1 MRMSVSEFK
10 KNLIF
15 FCIVTL
21 WFVYFTGG
29 KFVNPFYID
38 WIFPS
43 DTETHWLG
51 WQFYKNQSI
60 FNFPIF
66 KNTDYGLELGS
77 SLVLND
83 SLAIMAIIFKP
94 FSQFIPFEFQYF
106 GIWTYICFILQGIV
120 AMKIFSNFTDDLVAI
135 LLCGLLFTMLP
146 PFLWRLHGHFGLLG
160 HWLILFAFLL
170 YLTSKELSL
179 KYWTI
184 LIIISLLI
192 NAYISAMLIGIFIAD
207 LVKYKLL
214 SSNYDIKKLTIIF
227 SKFLVLLLLALLTF
241 GYFMIGKGAGGKG
254 FGKFNANLNSF
265 FDPDQIWSITINNLS
280 TPESGYEGFA
290 FPGIGIFLAIVIAL
304 LTILFK
310 NPQNKGL
317 NLRIYYPIITVSLV
331 AYFFALS
338 NNITLGQNIIYT
350 YQVPDFFTFLTK
362 TFRSSGRFVWI
373 LFYLIIV
380 GSLIFI
386 FKSYTKRTLRIILIL
401 IVSLQFIDLHE
412 AKGYFST
419 KFNNPTVYNGRSSKW
434 ASPMKD
440 SFWELTG
447 KNYKQVNY
455 VYTKNRPEDYF
466 PISHYAA
473 KNNMRINT
481 GYFSRISKAGA
492 KLVNQKLRQDILN
505 KKLDKASIYFIYDN
519 ELWLYINK
527 NYKSSNFIIKEVD
540 NFKILALP

>member
-29 KFVNPFYID
+29 KFVNPFYVD

-135 LLCGLLFTMLP
+135 VLCGLLFTMLP

-310 NPQNKGL
+310 NRQNKSL
-317 NLRIYYPIITVSLV
+317 NIRTYYPIIIVSLV

-373 LFYLIIV
+373 LFYLIIL

-386 FKSYTKRTLRIILIL
+386 FRSYTKRTLRIILIL

-412 AKGYFST
+412 AKEYFST
-419 KFNNPTVYNGRSSKW
+419 KFNNPTVYNGRSLKW
-434 ASPMKD
+434 ESPMKD
-440 SFWELTG
+440 PFWELIG
-447 KNYKQVNY
+447 KNYKQINY
-455 VYTKNRPEDYF
+455 VYTKNRPKDYF
-466 PISHYAA
+466 PISHFAA
-473 KNNMRINT
+473 KNNMKINT
-481 GYFSRISKAGA
+481 GYFSRISKASA
-492 KLVNQKLRQDILN
+492 KLVNQELRQAILN
-505 KKLDKASIYFIYDN
+505 KKLNSASIYFIYDN

-527 NYKSSNFIIKEVD
+527 NYKSSDFIIKELD

>member
-1 MRMSVSEFK
+1 MSVSEFK

-29 KFVNPFYID
+29 KFVNPFYVD

-135 LLCGLLFTMLP
+135 VLCGLLFTMLP

-227 SKFLVLLLLALLTF
+227 SKFLVSLLLALLTF

-310 NPQNKGL
+310 NPQNKSL
-317 NLRIYYPIITVSLV
+317 NLRTYYPIIIVSLV

-373 LFYLIIV
+373 LFYLIIL

-412 AKGYFST
+412 AKEYFST
-419 KFNNPTVYNGRSSKW
+419 KFNNPTVYNGRNSKW
-434 ASPMKD
+434 ESPMKD
-440 SFWELTG
+440 PFWELIG
-447 KNYKQVNY
+447 KNYKQINY
-455 VYTKNRPEDYF
+455 VYTKNRPKDYF
-466 PISHYAA
+466 PISHFAA
-473 KNNMRINT
+473 KNNMKINT

-492 KLVNQKLRQDILN
+492 KLLNQELRQAILN
-505 KKLDKASIYFIYDN
+505 KKLNSASIYFIYDN

-527 NYKSSNFIIKEVD
+527 NYKSTNFIIKELD

>member
-1 MRMSVSEFK
+1 MSVSEFK
-10 KNLIF
+10 KNMIF

-135 LLCGLLFTMLP
+135 VLCGLLFTMLP

-227 SKFLVLLLLALLTF
+227 SKFLVSLLLALLTF

-310 NPQNKGL
+310 NPKNKSL
-317 NLRIYYPIITVSLV
+317 NLRAYYPIIVVSLV

-350 YQVPDFFTFLTK
+350 YQVPDLFTFLTK

-373 LFYLIIV
+373 LFYLIIL

-412 AKGYFST
+412 AKKYFST
-419 KFNNPTVYNGRSSKW
+419 KFNNPTVYNGRSLKW

-440 SFWELTG
+440 PFWELIG
-447 KNYKQVNY
+447 KNYKQINY
-455 VYTKNRPEDYF
+455 VYTKNRPKDYF
-466 PISHYAA
+466 PISHFAA
-473 KNNMRINT
+473 KNNMKINT

-492 KLVNQKLRQDILN
+492 KLVNQELRQAILN
-505 KKLDKASIYFIYDN
+505 KKLNSASIYFIYDN

-527 NYKSSNFIIKEVD
+527 NYKSSNFIIKELD

>member
-1 MRMSVSEFK
+1 MSVSEFK
-10 KNLIF
+10 KNMIF

-227 SKFLVLLLLALLTF
+227 SKFLGSLLLALLTF

-310 NPQNKGL
+310 NPQYKSL
-317 NLRIYYPIITVSLV
+317 NLRIYYPIIIVSLV

-373 LFYLIIV
+373 LFYLIIL

-412 AKGYFST
+412 AKEYFST
-419 KFNNPTVYNGRSSKW
+419 KFNNPTVYNGRSLKW

-440 SFWELTG
+440 PFWELVG
-447 KNYKQVNY
+447 KNYKQINY
-455 VYTKNRPEDYF
+455 VYTKNRPKDYF
-466 PISHYAA
+466 SISHFAA

-492 KLVNQKLRQDILN
+492 KLVNQELRQAILN
-505 KKLDKASIYFIYDN
+505 KKLDSASIYFIYDN

-527 NYKSSNFIIKEVD
+527 NYKSSNFIIKELD

>member
-1 MRMSVSEFK
+1 MCMSVSEFK
-10 KNLIF
+10 KNMIF

-227 SKFLVLLLLALLTF
+227 SKFLGSLLLALLTF

-310 NPQNKGL
+310 NPQYKSL
-317 NLRIYYPIITVSLV
+317 NLRIYYPIIIVSLV

-373 LFYLIIV
+373 LFYLIIL

-412 AKGYFST
+412 AKEYFST
-419 KFNNPTVYNGRSSKW
+419 KFNNPTVYNGRSLKW

-440 SFWELTG
+440 PFWELIG
-447 KNYKQVNY
+447 KNYKQINY
-455 VYTKNRPEDYF
+455 VYTKNRPKDYF
-466 PISHYAA
+466 SISHFAA

-492 KLVNQKLRQDILN
+492 KLVNQELRQAILN
-505 KKLDKASIYFIYDN
+505 KKLDSASIYFIYDN

-527 NYKSSNFIIKEVD
+527 NYKSSNFIIKELD
-540 NFKILALP
+540 NFRILALP

>member
-1 MRMSVSEFK
+1 MRMPVSEFK

-15 FCIVTL
+15 FFIVTL

-227 SKFLVLLLLALLTF
+227 SKFLVSLLLALLTF

-310 NPQNKGL
+310 NPKNKSL
-317 NLRIYYPIITVSLV
+317 NLRAYYPIIVVSLV

-350 YQVPDFFTFLTK
+350 YQVPDLFTFLTK

-373 LFYLIIV
+373 LFYLIIL

-412 AKGYFST
+412 AKKYFST
-419 KFNNPTVYNGRSSKW
+419 KFNNPTVYNGRSLKW

-440 SFWELTG
+440 PFWELIG
-447 KNYKQVNY
+447 KNYKQINY
-455 VYTKNRPEDYF
+455 VYTKNRPKDYF
-466 PISHYAA
+466 PISHFAA
-473 KNNMRINT
+473 KNNMKINT

-492 KLVNQKLRQDILN
+492 KLVNQELRQAILN
-505 KKLDKASIYFIYDN
+505 KKLNSASIYFIYDN

-527 NYKSSNFIIKEVD
+527 NYKSSDFIIKELD

>member
-1 MRMSVSEFK
+1 MSVSEFK

-227 SKFLVLLLLALLTF
+227 SKFLVSLLLALLTF

-310 NPQNKGL
+310 NPKNKSL
-317 NLRIYYPIITVSLV
+317 NLRAYYPIIVVSLV

-350 YQVPDFFTFLTK
+350 YQVPDLFTFLTK

-373 LFYLIIV
+373 LFYLIIL

-412 AKGYFST
+412 AKKYFGT
-419 KFNNPTVYNGRSSKW
+419 KFNNPTVYNGRSLKW

-440 SFWELTG
+440 PFWELIG
-447 KNYKQVNY
+447 KNYKQINY
-455 VYTKNRPEDYF
+455 VYTKNRPKDYF
-466 PISHYAA
+466 PISHFAA
-473 KNNMRINT
+473 KNNMKINT

-492 KLVNQKLRQDILN
+492 KLVNQELRQAILN
-505 KKLDKASIYFIYDN
+505 KKLNSASIYFIYDN

-527 NYKSSNFIIKEVD
+527 NYKSSDFIIKELD

>member
-1 MRMSVSEFK
+1 MKADEIKR
-10 KNLIF
+10 NLIF
-15 FCIVTL
+15 LCLVTL

-29 KFVNPFYID
+29 KFANPFYID

-66 KNTDYGLELGS
+66 KNTNYGLELGS

-94 FSQFIPFEFQYF
+94 FSKFIPFEFQYF
-106 GIWTYICFILQGIV
+106 GIWTYICFILQGIIT
-120 AMKIFSNFTDDLVAI
+120 MKIFSNFTDDLVII

-170 YLTSKELSL
+170 YLTSKEPSL
-179 KYWTI
+179 KPWTI
-184 LIIISLLI
+184 LIITSLLI

-207 LVKYKLL
+207 LAKHRLL
-214 SSNYDIKKLTIIF
+214 SPNYNIKNLGIIF
-227 SKFLVLLLLALLTF
+227 CKFLGSLLASLLIF
-241 GYFMIGKGAGGKG
+241 GYFMIGKGVGGKG

-265 FDPDQIWSITINNLS
+265 FDPDQIWSVTVNNLP
-280 TPESGYEGFA
+280 TPEAGYEGFA
-290 FPGIGIFLAIVIAL
+290 FPGVGILLLITIVIF
-304 LTILFK
+304 TIVSRK
-310 NPQNKGL
+310 SQKRIW
-317 NLRIYYPIITVSLV
+317 NLKIHYPIIIVSFA

-373 LFYLIIV
+373 LFYLIILS
-380 GSLIFI
+380 SLVFMLR
-386 FKSYTKRTLRIILIL
+386 SYTKRTLRIILSL
-401 IVSLQFIDLHE
+401 IVIVQFLDLHE
-412 AKGYFST
+412 AKEYFST
-419 KFNNPTVYNGRSSKW
+419 KFNNPTVYNNRSEEWS
-434 ASPMKD
+434 SPMKD
-440 SFWELTG
+440 PFWDIIA
-447 KNYKQVNY
+447 KNYEQVNY
-455 VYTKNRPEDYF
+455 VYTKNRPKDYF
-466 PISHYAA
+466 PISHFAA
-473 KNNMRINT
+473 KNNMKINT

-492 KLVNQKLRQDILN
+492 KEVNQQLTEAILD
-505 KKLDKASIYFIYDN
+505 KKLDKASIYFIYDDK
-519 ELWLYINK
+519 LWLYINK
-527 NYKSSNFIIKEVD
+527 NYKNSGFIIKELD
-540 NFKILALP
+540 NFKILGVPRT